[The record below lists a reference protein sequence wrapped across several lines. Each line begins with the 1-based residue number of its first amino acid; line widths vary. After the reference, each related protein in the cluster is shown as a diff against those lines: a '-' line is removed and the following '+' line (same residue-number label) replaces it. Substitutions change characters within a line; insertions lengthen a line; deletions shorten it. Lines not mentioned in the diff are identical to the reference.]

1 MNNLNRNIGII
12 AHIDAGKTTLTER
25 ILYYTGMNHKMG
37 EVHDGNTV
45 TDFMPQEQ
53 EHGITIMAAAVTTYW
68 KDHKINII
76 DTPGHIDFTIE
87 VERSLRVLDGAVVV
101 FCAVSGV
108 QAQSETVWRQS
119 NRYKVPRIAFVNK
132 MDRTGADFF
141 NVVHQIQNRLKSNP
155 VIIQVPVGSESDFKG
170 VIDLIDMKFIT
181 WSSETK
187 GQDYTI
193 NEIPDEYLDQSESFR
208 IQILETISHHNDEF
222 FEKYLEKPEEIT
234 SEEIIQNL
242 RVLTLNSSIV
252 PVLCGT
258 AFKNK
263 GVQTLLDAIV
273 NYLPSPVDRG
283 IIYADRNDEK
293 IEIIPND
300 DEKLSALV
308 FKITSDKNNNK
319 LSMIRIYSGTLSL
332 GQIIYN
338 FRTGSP
344 ERVSRLFTIQANK
357 RIEVSSVGAGDICAI
372 VGIKN
377 LRTGDT
383 LCDTKNTFQFE
394 SILVPKP
401 VISISIEP
409 LTNKDN
415 DKLGYALQKLTED
428 DPTFIVKVDENGQT
442 IISGMGEL
450 YLNIILSR
458 LISEFGVECNT
469 GIPKVSYRENI
480 TCAVNH
486 KEKLSRQTGGKG
498 MFAEIEYRIEPVS
511 DDTKGLIFVY
521 EVKGGNIPKE
531 YMSSI
536 EKSFKNCMMN
546 GPLAGYEIENLKVTI
561 IDGSTHVVDSSAFA
575 FETCVKVSFPKAYMK
590 GKPTLLEPIMD
601 EEITTPEEYLSNII
615 SELNKHRSTVVS
627 INTLPDSTNVL
638 RVKSPLAEK
647 FGFITTLRTLSSGR
661 ATTNLSFSHYEKT
674 ENVL

>member
-409 LTNKDN
+409 LTNKDK
-415 DKLGYALQKLTED
+415 DKLGYALQ
-428 DPTFIVKVDENGQT
+428 
-442 IISGMGEL
+442 
-450 YLNIILSR
+450 
-458 LISEFGVECNT
+458 
-469 GIPKVSYRENI
+469 
-480 TCAVNH
+480 
-486 KEKLSRQTGGKG
+486 
-498 MFAEIEYRIEPVS
+498 
-511 DDTKGLIFVY
+511 
-521 EVKGGNIPKE
+521 
-531 YMSSI
+531 
-536 EKSFKNCMMN
+536 
-546 GPLAGYEIENLKVTI
+546 
-561 IDGSTHVVDSSAFA
+561 
-575 FETCVKVSFPKAYMK
+575 
-590 GKPTLLEPIMD
+590 
-601 EEITTPEEYLSNII
+601 
-615 SELNKHRSTVVS
+615 
-627 INTLPDSTNVL
+627 
-638 RVKSPLAEK
+638 
-647 FGFITTLRTLSSGR
+647 
-661 ATTNLSFSHYEKT
+661 
-674 ENVL
+674 

>member
-1 MNNLNRNIGII
+1 
-12 AHIDAGKTTLTER
+12 
-25 ILYYTGMNHKMG
+25 
-37 EVHDGNTV
+37 
-45 TDFMPQEQ
+45 
-53 EHGITIMAAAVTTYW
+53 MAAAVTTYW

-319 LSMIRIYSGTLSL
+319 LASDNIDLFKIREPLKKLKLKRGIGIPTLKGAVCTTKEKPYL
-332 GQIIYN
+332 VKLLNQI
-338 FRTGSP
+338 
-344 ERVSRLFTIQANK
+344 NK
-357 RIEVSSVGAGDICAI
+357 INDKMPIKYDFNIDKLSKNDIC
-372 VGIKN
+372 IK
-377 LRTGDT
+377 L
-383 LCDTKNTFQFE
+383 KN
-394 SILVPKP
+394 IL
-401 VISISIEP
+401 
-409 LTNKDN
+409 
-415 DKLGYALQKLTED
+415 
-428 DPTFIVKVDENGQT
+428 
-442 IISGMGEL
+442 L
-450 YLNIILSR
+450 YL
-458 LISEFGVECNT
+458 
-469 GIPKVSYRENI
+469 
-480 TCAVNH
+480 
-486 KEKLSRQTGGKG
+486 EK
-498 MFAEIEYRIEPVS
+498 Y
-511 DDTKGLIFVY
+511 
-521 EVKGGNIPKE
+521 
-531 YMSSI
+531 
-536 EKSFKNCMMN
+536 
-546 GPLAGYEIENLKVTI
+546 
-561 IDGSTHVVDSSAFA
+561 ST
-575 FETCVKVSFPKAYMK
+575 
-590 GKPTLLEPIMD
+590 
-601 EEITTPEEYLSNII
+601 
-615 SELNKHRSTVVS
+615 SELNNKITYIIIPYNHPEYKFPY
-627 INTLPDSTNVL
+627 NLED
-638 RVKSPLAEK
+638 RVKYYIKIVNKLADRNIDILVEKEKNGSFLGENNKLYPKYVLNFNNNKYLSDNIEELKK
-647 FGFITTLRTLSSGR
+647 FGFELK
-661 ATTNLSFSHYEKT
+661 NDKW
-674 ENVL
+674 VLIID